1 MNTIKNGILIKG
13 VSLEDVKKII
23 RDCLDE
29 YLRVNERK
37 TEEELVSVKEVA
49 KLLNVD
55 RTTLWRWEKNNYLL
69 PTRIGHKVR
78 YRMSEIKN
86 FINNE

>member
-1 MNTIKNGILIKG
+1 MPA
-13 VSLEDVKKII
+13 KIHYLNNKQKI
-23 RDCLDE
+23 RLDE
-29 YLRVNERK
+29 YLRVNERE
-37 TEEELVSVKEVA
+37 TEEELVSVKEAA

-78 YRMSEIKN
+78 YRMSEINKTLCN
-86 FINNE
+86 GNIIQYPRF

>member
-1 MNTIKNGILIKG
+1 MNTIKNGILVKG

>member
-55 RTTLWRWEKNNYLL
+55 RTTLWRWEKNNSLL

-86 FINNE
+86 FFNNE